1 MSPVERMSI
10 PKFASLLITLVGG
23 LVHSF
28 LALQLT
34 AAWHTLRSIET
45 ETEYENAWRFD
56 GLRVLW
62 ALLALYLLAAAF
74 VSFVGLS
81 GVLRNN
87 ATHVRL
93 YRDCASADLLF
104 TTFLGIVA
112 AFAAWGPAL
121 TSSRAACDSPELA
134 PLLPLIGALLAPFLP
149 APLALDEAC
158 ERYLAHVGAGAAAG
172 LLVLSVVRVHFLLA
186 VNTHYATLRKAESDM
201 EIDVSGATNGVQRIR
216 LLPLPRG
223 VSPTDVV
230 YAPVHVPSNVTAS
243 SETWVR
249 LATPSS
255 SPTPTGY
262 APAYVRSAPQD
273 VEADAGLLDVSVV
286 RTKREWI

>member
-1 MSPVERMSI
+1 MSI

-28 LALQLT
+28 LALQL
-34 AAWHTLRSIET
+34 AASWHTLRSIET

-104 TTFLGIVA
+104 TTFLGLVA

-158 ERYLAHVGAGAAAG
+158 ERYLAHIGAGAAAG

-186 VNTHYATLRKAESDM
+186 VNTHYSTLRKAQNDLELD
-201 EIDVSGATNGVQRIR
+201 IGGVAGGVQRIR

-223 VSPTDVV
+223 VSPNDVV
-230 YAPVHVPSNVTAS
+230 YAPVHVPGNVTAP

-249 LATPSS
+249 IP
-255 SPTPTGY
+255 SPTTSPIPGGY
-262 APAYVRSAPQD
+262 APAYVTAGEQQQPQQPL
-273 VEADAGLLDVSVV
+273 EADAGLLDVSVV